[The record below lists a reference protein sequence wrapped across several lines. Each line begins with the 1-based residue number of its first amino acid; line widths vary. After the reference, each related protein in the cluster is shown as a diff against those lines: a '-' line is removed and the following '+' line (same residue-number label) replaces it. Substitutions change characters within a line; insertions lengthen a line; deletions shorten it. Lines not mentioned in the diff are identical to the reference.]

1 MWEAAGRAGFALE
14 LLEILFM
21 EAFFFFFFLEF
32 ELLRIQRSKID
43 FEAQSHV
50 LHSE

>member
-1 MWEAAGRAGFALE
+1 MGSSRESWVCSGVTGNSLYGS
-14 LLEILFM
+14 L
-21 EAFFFFFFLEF
+21 FFFFFLEF